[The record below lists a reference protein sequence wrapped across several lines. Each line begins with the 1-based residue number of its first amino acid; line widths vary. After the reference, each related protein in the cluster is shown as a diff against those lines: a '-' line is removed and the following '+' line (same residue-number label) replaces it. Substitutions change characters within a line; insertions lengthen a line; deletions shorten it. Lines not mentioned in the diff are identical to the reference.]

1 MNRFEYASAKS
12 TQQAI
17 GLLSNRWGETEIIA
31 GGTDLLSLMKDD
43 VVAPKRVVNI
53 KDIAELQGISYDAGR
68 GLRIGALTR
77 LVDIAESPVVKQHF
91 PNLADDVSDA
101 ASPQIRNMAT
111 IGGNLCQRPRC
122 WYFRNGLGLLGQQD
136 GKSLVTEG
144 DNRYHA
150 ILGNEGPAY
159 FVSPSTI
166 APMLIALGA
175 KVRIAGQGGP
185 REIALENFYR
195 IPKSQDEREHDLKP
209 NEIITDVI
217 VPPMPAG
224 AKVGNYEVRQKQAF
238 DWPFATAVALLQMS
252 GSTVQSARIV
262 MGAVAPVPWISQ
274 EAAQAISG
282 KPVNQQTAS
291 AAAAASVAKARPLS
305 QNGFKV
311 KLAGVAVKRAIL
323 AAAGLPVPDLR
334 GESEKGGAS

>member
-17 GLLSNRWGETEIIA
+17 GLLSSQWGETEIIA

-53 KDIAELQGISYDAGR
+53 KDIAELGGIHYGTQ

-77 LVDIAESPVVKQHF
+77 LVDIADSPVVKQHY
-91 PNLADDVSDA
+91 PKLADDVSDA

-122 WYFRNGLGLLGQQD
+122 WYFRNGLGLLAQQD
-136 GKSLVTEG
+136 GKSLVAEG

-150 ILGNEGPAY
+150 ILGNEGPAL

-166 APMLIALGA
+166 APMLIALNA
-175 KVRIAGQGGP
+175 KIRIAGASGS
-185 REIALENFYR
+185 REVELEKFYR
-195 IPKSQDEREHDLKP
+195 IPASESEREHDLKP
-209 NEIITDVI
+209 NEIVTDI
-217 VPPMPAG
+217 LVPG
-224 AKVGNYEVRQKQAF
+224 QRVDTKIGNYEVRQKAAF
-238 DWPFATAVALLQMS
+238 DWPFATAVAAIWMK
-252 GSTVQSARIV
+252 GSTIENARIV
-262 MGAVAPVPWISQ
+262 MGAVAPVPWVSQ
-274 EAAQAISG
+274 EAAQAIIG
-282 KPVNQQTAS
+282 KPLNEQSAS

-323 AAAGLPVPDLR
+323 AAAGQRVPDVH
-334 GESEKGGAS
+334 EGGAA

>member
-17 GLLSNRWGETEIIA
+17 GLLSNQWGETEIIA

-150 ILGNEGPAY
+150 ILGNQGPAY

-217 VPPMPAG
+217 LPPMAAG

-252 GSTVQSARIV
+252 GSTVESARIV

-274 EAAQAISG
+274 EAAQALAG

-334 GESEKGGAS
+334 GENEKGGAA